1 MLAVSVEQILDKH
14 HENNEAYN
22 QHVCIKAEVKISY
35 LQRNYNACSNKNSIT
50 LRYTV
55 YRQWLL
61 CIVKNQVN
69 ISSLHALVHA
79 S

>member
-1 MLAVSVEQILDKH
+1 MLAVNVEQILDKH

-50 LRYTV
+50 LRYIGSGFYV
-55 YRQWLL
+55 
-61 CIVKNQVN
+61 
-69 ISSLHALVHA
+69 
-79 S
+79 